1 MRKLV
6 FISLVFFIVTGLCTT
21 SCNDFFETPDDATMN
36 EDSIFSKIQNTRQL
50 LYQMYMGSMN
60 TVSTHYGSSDHYPRL
75 RHNSPDIISDLGSG
89 FSGSSTDNGPRFHNA
104 QLTSANGIVT
114 GANGPNNWI
123 GEFLFRWTNIR
134 VAHTIIRRID
144 EVPDTDTAE
153 KERIKAEC
161 KFFLA
166 WMNFEMFR
174 RFGGIPLVKD
184 RLDDASEFSIARSS
198 VQDTY
203 DYIIELLDEAIANPH
218 FPARASSQEFG
229 RYTKAFAYGLKAKVM
244 LTAASPLFNTGTPYM
259 NLPEG
264 NDLLCFGSYDKERWK
279 RAADAATEAITYCES
294 NGYAIVSNQATPELN
309 YKVATNDVPSNGN
322 TELIYGWMG
331 KMLREGARYIMPRGQ
346 QGWQGTCPT
355 HNLIEM
361 YRKTDGTFIN
371 WNSPITTT
379 PDAPYEPFEDL
390 EPRFHATI
398 ACNGASWKSYN
409 TSNYTFS
416 PYTLAYYDGSG
427 VANGKEG
434 NAASKQEFSY
444 NLRKYAYDHEGQ
456 VEVSP
461 AWWIIHLNMR
471 LAEIY
476 MIRAEALN
484 EYNNGPAGT
493 CVADLNKVLN
503 RSGMSVPEGMSYE
516 QMKTFIERERAIEF
530 CFEDQRYMD
539 LKRTL
544 RAMDVLNFDAV
555 DARCVKTADLRY
567 TYTRTVVQ
575 SRKFLSY
582 YYLWP
587 FPQAEINKNYG
598 LIQNPGW

>member
-1 MRKLV
+1 M
-6 FISLVFFIVTGLCTT
+6 S
-21 SCNDFFETPDDATMN
+21 SCSNFFEIPDDTTMN
-36 EDSIFSKIQNTRQL
+36 EDSIFSKIQNVRQL
-50 LYQMYMGSMN
+50 FYQVYTANMN
-60 TVSTHYGSSDHYPRL
+60 TVSTHYGSSDNPMRM
-75 RHNSPDIISDLGSG
+75 RHNSPDIITDLGSG

-104 QLTSANGIVT
+104 QLNAGNAIVT
-114 GANGPNNWI
+114 GHSGANNWN
-123 GEFLFRWTNIR
+123 GEFIFQWTHIR
-134 VAHTIIRRID
+134 EAHTIIRRID
-144 EVPDTDTAE
+144 EVPDTDVAE
-153 KERIKAEC
+153 KERIKSEC
-161 KFFLA
+161 KLFLA

-174 RFGGIPLVKD
+174 RFGGIPLVKE
-184 RLDDASEFSIARSS
+184 RLDNAGEFSIPRSS

-203 DYIIELLDEAIANPH
+203 DYIIQLLDEAIANPH
-218 FPARASSQEFG
+218 FPARVPSNEFG
-229 RYTKAFAYGLKAKVM
+229 RYTKAYAYGLKAKVM
-244 LTAASPLFNTGTPYM
+244 LTAASPLFNTGTPFM
-259 NLPEG
+259 SLPG
-264 NDLLCFGSYDKERWK
+264 NNDLLCFGGYDKERWK
-279 RAADAATEAITYCES
+279 RAADAATEAINYCES

-355 HNLIEM
+355 HNLVEM
-361 YRKTDGTFIN
+361 YRKTDGSFIN
-371 WNSPITTT
+371 WNTPITTDPNT
-379 PDAPYEPFEDL
+379 PYQPFVNL
-390 EPRFHATI
+390 EPRFQATI
-398 ACNGASWKSYN
+398 ACNGTSWKAYN

-427 VANGKEG
+427 VANGAEG
-434 NAASKQEFSY
+434 NAASKQEYSY
-444 NLRKYAYDHEGQ
+444 NLKKYTYGHEGQ

-471 LAEIY
+471 LVDLY
-476 MIRAEALN
+476 LMRAEALN

-493 CVADLNKVLN
+493 CMADLNKVLN
-503 RSGMSVPEGMSYE
+503 RSGMSVPEGMNHQE
-516 QMKTFIERERAIEF
+516 MQRFIERERAIEF

-555 DARCVKTADLRY
+555 DARCVKTADGRF
-567 TYTRTVVQ
+567 TYTRTVVA
-575 SRKFLSY
+575 SRKFLLH

-587 FPQAEINKNYG
+587 FPQTEINKNYG